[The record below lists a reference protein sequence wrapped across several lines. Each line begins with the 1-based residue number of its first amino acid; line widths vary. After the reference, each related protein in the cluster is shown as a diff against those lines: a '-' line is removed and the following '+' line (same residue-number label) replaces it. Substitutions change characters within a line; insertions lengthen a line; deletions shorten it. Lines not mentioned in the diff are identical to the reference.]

1 MAPYYFN
8 SLFTLILLLYS
19 FNGGQSYSS
28 AADLIGKVCKQRM
41 ASLTAKKYTLDQ
53 KNVEKTGFPGFS
65 GKLQGN
71 VSQFYCIA
79 PVKLKLTGY
88 LPTLACKVYQK
99 RKRQLHAEKLRFGP
113 KISKNGFFGFSVT
126 HYNHLE
132 FYCVTPRSL
141 KLTNVLP
148 YWRHKVFK
156 KKEAIFSKRKLRFR
170 PKNVKGSGVFRFSGL
185 HQNASDLHCM
195 IPIMLKLTEQPRNW
209 K

>member
-1 MAPYYFN
+1 MAVKVTAQPPIWLERCVN
-8 SLFTLILLLYS
+8 KEWQVWQQRSTLWT
-19 FNGGQSYSS
+19 
-28 AADLIGKVCKQRM
+28 K
-41 ASLTAKKYTLDQ
+41 

-126 HYNHLE
+126 HYNHSE

-156 KKEAIFSKRKLRFR
+156 QKRGNFFEKKTAF
-170 PKNVKGSGVFRFSGL
+170 
-185 HQNASDLHCM
+185 
-195 IPIMLKLTEQPRNW
+195 
-209 K
+209 